1 MENLF
6 SQIIVGIGGLGAG
19 AWAMYQK
26 IQADN
31 RNNKSAEITDAAWQQ
46 VIATLREEVERM
58 SVRLAAVEEQN
69 RKCEEHNEELRREL
83 SDIKMR
89 LHVE

>member
-6 SQIIVGIGGLGAG
+6 SQIVVGIGGLGAG

-31 RNNKSAEITDAAWQQ
+31 RNNKSAEITDAAWNKLLLLYEKKSN
-46 VIATLREEVERM
+46 VCLFV
-58 SVRLAAVEEQN
+58 
-69 RKCEEHNEELRREL
+69 
-83 SDIKMR
+83 
-89 LHVE
+89 